1 MMDFEVI
8 NRLRL
13 KKAFGESEWFQR
25 ISKDED
31 WLDILFECDTRGQL
45 FVYDDVEVG
54 HVVYVYD
61 TKGLGRDKVFG
72 LVNKN
77 HKDVFLW
84 HIDGVIYEKTSK
96 CDCAVVTTDEMEFI
110 EFKTNAA
117 NNSQEAI
124 FDNYHK
130 ASEHLQKIVMDV
142 KDRCFNA
149 GVILT
154 SVIPVEAHAVFNPTV
169 PSDNAMKKNISAKFL
184 VRTGVKLSFDN
195 MKELK

>member
-1 MMDFEVI
+1 MNFEVI

-13 KKAFGESEWFQR
+13 KEAFGEFDLFQH
-25 ISKDED
+25 ISKDEE

-45 FVYDDVEVG
+45 FVYDDADVG
-54 HVVYVYD
+54 HVVYVND

-72 LVNKN
+72 LVNKT

-96 CDCAVVTTDEMEFI
+96 CDCAVITSDEMEFI
-110 EFKTNAA
+110 EFKTNAS
-117 NNSQEAI
+117 NNSDEAI

-130 ASEHLQKIVMDV
+130 ASNQLQKIVKDV
-142 KDRCFNA
+142 KERCSKV
-149 GVILT
+149 GVKLT

-169 PSDNAMKKNISAKFL
+169 PADNAMKKNISAKFL
-184 VRTGVKLSFDN
+184 VRTGVKLRFDN
-195 MKELK
+195 MKVLK

>member
-1 MMDFEVI
+1 MNFEVI

-13 KKAFGESEWFQR
+13 KEAFGEFDLFQN
-25 ISKDED
+25 ISKDEE

-45 FVYDDVEVG
+45 FVYDDADVG
-54 HVVYVYD
+54 HVVYVND

-72 LVNKN
+72 LVNKT

-96 CDCAVVTTDEMEFI
+96 CDCAVITTDEMEFI
-110 EFKTNAA
+110 EFKTNAS
-117 NNSQEAI
+117 NNSDEAI

-130 ASEHLQKIVMDV
+130 ASDQLQKIVEDV
-142 KDRCFNA
+142 KERCSKV
-149 GVILT
+149 GVKLT

-169 PSDNAMKKNISAKFL
+169 PADNAMKKNISAKFL
-184 VRTGVKLSFDN
+184 VRTGVKLRFDN
-195 MKELK
+195 MKVLK

>member
-1 MMDFEVI
+1 MNFDAI

-13 KKAFGESEWFQR
+13 KEAFGESELFQR
-25 ISKDED
+25 IDKDED
-31 WLDILFECDTRGQL
+31 WLDVLFECDSRGQL
-45 FVYDDVEVG
+45 FVYDDAKVG
-54 HVVYVYD
+54 HVVYVND
-61 TKGLGRDKVFG
+61 TKGLGRDKVFD

-96 CDCAVVTTDEMEFI
+96 CDCAVITTDEMEFI
-110 EFKTNAA
+110 EFKTNAS

-124 FDNYHK
+124 FENYHK
-130 ASEHLQKIVMDV
+130 ASEQLEKIVKDV
-142 KDRCFNA
+142 KSRCSKV
-149 GVILT
+149 GVQLT
-154 SVIPVEAHAVFNPTV
+154 LVVPVEAHAVFNPTV
-169 PSDNAMKKNISAKFL
+169 PSDNAMKKSISAKFL